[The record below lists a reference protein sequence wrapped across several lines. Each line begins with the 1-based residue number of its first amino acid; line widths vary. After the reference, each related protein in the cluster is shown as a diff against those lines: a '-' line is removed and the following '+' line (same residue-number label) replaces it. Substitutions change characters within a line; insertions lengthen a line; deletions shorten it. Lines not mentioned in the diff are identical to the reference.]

1 MWVAQ
6 RFVMAGSG
14 EFRHLGGGRKGLF
27 LLLRYLFII
36 SASYL
41 ILFHTGQPTVEPV
54 QAVMVAV
61 ALASN
66 VALGFMPTQTLFAW
80 YVEVPIIVA
89 DTLWVSW
96 ALSSTGAIGGDFF
109 LLYVFVL
116 FLAATGGNPLM
127 VGLGSV
133 LVSVANLY
141 FIRHAA
147 VLSTPVLLRVAF
159 FFAVALF
166 YGHVVA
172 ETRHE
177 RERADAGL
185 RWAKDLETKVA
196 ERTADLRRLYDE
208 AQAANRAKSEFVA
221 SMSHELR
228 TPLNIIM
235 GYSEMLLDVDP
246 TRDGPQHDQILARIR
261 RSARGLLELVDSVL
275 ELRRL
280 ENARAEVHR
289 TPVALGPFLDDLRT
303 TERHPAAPGVHVTW
317 EVPAHLPVA
326 STDAGK
332 LAVLL
337 NNLVNNAL
345 KFTRAGHVHVGS
357 RMLPGEGIIEFVVED
372 TGPGIAAAD
381 LVTIFEPFKQLDHTG
396 RFGGVGLGLAI
407 VQRHAAL
414 LGAEVLVDSELG
426 RGTTFRVRLPIA
438 PPTPKS
444 AAA

>member
-1 MWVAQ
+1 MSA
-6 RFVMAGSG
+6 SE

-41 ILFHTGQPTVEPV
+41 ILFHSGEATVEPV
-54 QAVMVAV
+54 QALMVAI

-66 VALGFMPTQTLFAW
+66 VGLGFMASETLFRW

-127 VGLGSV
+127 VGLGSI

-141 FIRHAA
+141 FVRDSA

-177 RERADAGL
+177 RRRADAGVK
-185 RWAKDLETKVA
+185 WALDLEAKVE
-196 ERTADLRRLYDE
+196 ERTAELRALYDE

-221 SMSHELR
+221 NMSHELR
-228 TPLNIIM
+228 TPLNIII
-235 GYSEMLLDVDP
+235 GYADMLLDSESV
-246 TRDGPQHDQILARIR
+246 RDRAQHDQTLGRIR
-261 RSARGLLELVDSVL
+261 RSARGLLDLVDSVL
-275 ELRRL
+275 ELGRL
-280 ENARAEVHR
+280 ENATVQVVQ
-289 TPVALGPFLDDLRT
+289 TQLSLGPFLEGLRAA
-303 TERHPAAPGVHVTW
+303 ERPAAAAGVVVVWHI
-317 EVPAHLPVA
+317 PDSLPRV

-332 LAVLL
+332 LAIVL
-337 NNLVNNAL
+337 NNLVNNAI
-345 KFTRAGHVHVGS
+345 KFTSAGYVSVTA
-357 RMLPGEGIIEFVVED
+357 RMVARGDIVEFVVED
-372 TGPGIAAAD
+372 TGSGIARAD
-381 LVTIFEPFKQLDHTG
+381 LTTIFEPFRQLDQTG
-396 RFGGVGLGLAI
+396 RFGGAGLGLAI

-414 LGAEVLVDSELG
+414 LGAEVLVDSEPG
-426 RGTTFRVRLPIA
+426 RGTTFRVRLPVAVSSPAI
-438 PPTPKS
+438 TP

>member
-1 MWVAQ
+1 MP
-6 RFVMAGSG
+6 SG
-14 EFRHLGGGRKGLF
+14 AEFRHLGGGRKGLF

-41 ILFHTGQPTVEPV
+41 ILFHASQPTVEPV
-54 QAVMVAV
+54 QALMVAM

-66 VALGFMPTQTLFAW
+66 VGLGFMPSETLFAW

-116 FLAATGGNPLM
+116 FLSATGGNPLM

-133 LVSVANLY
+133 LVSIANLY
-141 FIRHAA
+141 FVRHVA
-147 VLSTPVLLRVAF
+147 VLNTPVLLRVAF

-177 RERADAGL
+177 RRRADAGL
-185 RWAKDLETKVA
+185 RWAKDLEAKVA
-196 ERTADLRRLYDE
+196 ERTADLHRLYSE
-208 AQAANRAKSEFVA
+208 AQAANAVKSEFVA
-221 SMSHELR
+221 NISHELR

-235 GYSEMLLDVDP
+235 GYTEMLLDVDP
-246 TRDGPQHDQILARIR
+246 TRDRAQHDHTLRRIQ
-261 RSARGLLELVDSVL
+261 RSARALLDLVDSVL
-275 ELRRL
+275 ELGRL
-280 ENARAEVHR
+280 ENARVEVHPA
-289 TPVALGPFLDDLRT
+289 PVALGSFLDALRT
-303 TERHPAAPGVHVTW
+303 TERHPTAPGVSVAW
-317 EVPAHLPVA
+317 DVPDHLPEV

-345 KFTRAGHVHVGS
+345 KFTR
-357 RMLPGEGIIEFVVED
+357 EGRVRVAARWIPDRDVVEFTIED
-372 TGPGIAAAD
+372 TGPGIEAGD
-381 LVTIFEPFKQLDHTG
+381 LATIFEPFKQLDQTG

-414 LGAEVLVDSELG
+414 LGAEVLVDSEPG
-426 RGTTFRVRLPIA
+426 RGTTFLVRLPIA
-438 PPTPKS
+438 APMPR
-444 AAA
+444 AAAA